1 MTHDVSRHPE
11 LVSGSLELCLTQE
24 VLKQV
29 QDDER
34 TNSERRR
41 VHDEGTRK
49 AVLKRAFEIFEI
61 R

>member
-29 QDDER
+29 Q
-34 TNSERRR
+34 TNEQIQKERR
-41 VHDEGTRK
+41 VHDKGTRK
-49 AVLKRAFEIFEI
+49 AVLKRAFEISEI